1 MFSEQYLDDAL
12 KKRNSEFHILE
23 EKLKQFEEKVNQF
36 IFIF

>member
-1 MFSEQYLDDAL
+1 MFSEQYFDDAL
-12 KKRNSEFHILE
+12 KKRNSEFYILE